1 MSGSIAPSLPHAAGQ
16 VARRSHAPR
25 ARLHDPARAPAP
37 HDRPPPGR
45 KQAHLPGGF
54 QPPGTA
60 PGDGRTWTHTSRER
74 PAGLVGK
81 TGAGHAAT
89 CPDTTEQDVDAHT
102 ELFAAAL
109 AELLG

>member
-1 MSGSIAPSLPHAAGQ
+1 MHASTTPPGPPHPTT
-16 VARRSHAPR
+16 APR
-25 ARLHDPARAPAP
+25 LAGSRLTCRA
-37 HDRPPPGR
+37 GSS
-45 KQAHLPGGF
+45 
-54 QPPGTA
+54 PPGTA
-60 PGDGRTWTHTSRER
+60 PGDGHTWTHTSRER